1 MACADSDDQD
11 WFDKDENEILQNF
24 RAKASETESVNHAV
38 EYIHGPSAAD
48 EHLQQKRLEVS
59 TELTVAN
66 KVDHAKRLT
75 TEVLR
80 KLKNMSSLDLFLFVT
95 TCKFNFFVNQIR
107 ASDGLERILLYLRIS
122 SRLFE
127 LELHG
132 FQKEFLEKFSQNE
145 EFFEQIRDVAV
156 KLFLKG
162 FKTLWKSDEDAYQ
175 ILIDI
180 KSLILRLHREQLITY
195 KALDV
200 ITDIRE
206 YIKDSDYP
214 DIVNCNSCKQ
224 LVVELDAVLNGS
236 KAELS
241 EKVDVY
247 PSLDE
252 LITCPSLTSKADNS
266 FQNIK
271 ITDDDDTKYIEKQ
284 KKILRDDFIMPLR
297 DALSKIKESQ
307 SAFSFE
313 NVPQLYENVGIVVN
327 KDFIN
332 GKCHEMLLIDMFRYS
347 TSYDKRSRQK
357 LKDNIK
363 AIKTGSLLVL
373 SPTKNF
379 ENLILATVTFTDAK
393 RRYKGYIGIQI
404 VRQHN
409 IGCVYDKKFY
419 MFESP
424 AFFEAYNNVFNY
436 FYTYGDGE
444 LPMKRYIVDG
454 EKDVRQPNYLKQD
467 MSYTFDGDSF
477 KLKNSSYKCKPRKLS
492 LNQSQWVAYLEA
504 LTKEFCLIQGPPGTG
519 KTHLSVNLV
528 RTLIENAR
536 TPIVLITYT
545 NDSLDKFLLKL
556 SAYTR
561 NILRFGSQTRLPEIS
576 KFNVNFD
583 TTAEETVNPH
593 LKRLYHIIK
602 KEFKK
607 KFQKVQSMH
616 ANFDGSE
623 DSYQLLINAQ
633 KDVSDVAEKLKSI
646 RLMFQFYSA
655 READVIAMTT
665 NCAAKSNFLFRLLQS
680 KIVIFEEAAEISEP
694 HALACLTPYTEHI
707 IMIGDHMQLQPYT
720 SSFYYSYDLN
730 ISLFERLFV
739 NNLKGSTLHI
749 QYRMR
754 PCIADLMHPTFY
766 EVLKNDAFV
775 ESYPKVPYMTANLFF
790 YTHKNNEDRSLGECS
805 VFNNFEAEEIIY
817 LATHLLTTA
826 AYTSDDIVILSPYAK
841 QVEHLKQCARISHES
856 LQHVN
861 IATVDSFQGLEANIV
876 LLSLVRSNTE
886 GQIGILRNKNRIC
899 VALSRA
905 KHGMYIIGDM
915 STLTKCSEIWRTIE
929 LKLRA
934 QCAIGNH
941 FPFNYEE

>member
-1 MACADSDDQD
+1 MADPDSDDQD

-24 RAKASETESVNHAV
+24 RAKESNTETENENHAV

-48 EHLQQKRLEVS
+48 EYLQHKRL
-59 TELTVAN
+59 TAAN

-80 KLKNMSSLDLFLFVT
+80 KVKNMSSLDLFLFVT
-95 TCKFNFFVNQIR
+95 TCESNFFVNQIR
-107 ASDGLERILLYLRIS
+107 ASDGLERILLYLRIW

-132 FQKEFLEKFSQNE
+132 FQKEFLENFSQNE
-145 EFFEQIRDVAV
+145 DFLEQIRAVAV
-156 KLFLKG
+156 KLFRKS
-162 FKTLWKSDEDAYQ
+162 FKRLWKSEEDIDQ

-180 KSLILRLHREQLITY
+180 KSLILRLHRAQLLTY

-200 ITDIRE
+200 MTDIRK

-214 DIVNCNSCKQ
+214 DIVNRNSCKH

-236 KAELS
+236 KAQLS
-241 EKVDVY
+241 EKLDVY

-252 LITCPSLTSKADNS
+252 LITCLSLTSKAANS

-271 ITDDDDTKYIEKQ
+271 ITDDDNTKYIEKQ

-332 GKCHEMLLIDMFRYS
+332 AKRHEMLFIDMFRHS
-347 TSYDKRSRQK
+347 TSYDKKSRQK

-363 AIKTGSLLVL
+363 EIKTGSLLVL
-373 SPTKNF
+373 STAKNF
-379 ENLILATVTFTDAK
+379 ENLVLATVTYTDVEL
-393 RRYKGYIGIQI
+393 RYKGCIGIQI

-477 KLKNSSYKCKPRKLS
+477 KLKNSYKCKPRRLL
-492 LNQSQWVAYLEA
+492 LNQSQWAAYLEA

-519 KTHLSVNLV
+519 KTHLSVHLV

-583 TTAEETVNPH
+583 TTHKATVNPH
-593 LKRLYHIIK
+593 LKRLYYIIK
-602 KEFKK
+602 EEFKI
-607 KFQKVQSMH
+607 KFQTVQSMH

-646 RLMFQFYSA
+646 RLMFQFYTA

-665 NCAAKSNFLFRLLQS
+665 TCAAKSNFLFRLLQS

-694 HALACLTPYTEHI
+694 HALACLTPYTEHV

-766 EVLKNDAFV
+766 EVLKDDVIV
-775 ESYPKVPYMTANLFF
+775 ESYPKVRYMTANLFF
-790 YTHKNNEDRSLGECS
+790 YTHTNNEDRSLGECS
-805 VFNNFEAEEIIY
+805 VFNIFEAEEIIH

-886 GQIGILRNKNRIC
+886 GQIGFLRNKNRIC